1 MITKPVADCYVYR
14 CRSFST
20 VAFIAVCVRT
30 GSIRPSEN
38 VYKVQFVSARRLVCI
53 ERRPLEVFRN
63 LDGPHF
69 QERNVLNSSLER
81 VAFIVG
87 SCLSFQRT
95 GNFKP
100 RSRLPVY
107 FGYRSRMNLPFIW
120 QRRAKRS
127 GEPGEWQGAGDA
139 HQPISGFRASW
150 RSGIA
155 AARRRWVSWGRLART
170 WMVWRLRRTGAC
182 RRRNWSGP
190 CRRWMGYWHSGP
202 GWCDRCIR
210 RR

>member
-63 LDGPHF
+63 LDRPHF

-100 RSRLPVY
+100 RSRLPAY
-107 FGYRSRMNLPFIW
+107 FGCRSRMNLPFIW

-127 GEPGEWQGAGDA
+127 GEPGEWQGAGMRTSRSLVSAQVGD
-139 HQPISGFRASW
+139 RASPLPGGGGFHGGGW
-150 RSGIA
+150 H
-155 AARRRWVSWGRLART
+155 GR
-170 WMVWRLRRTGAC
+170 
-182 RRRNWSGP
+182 
-190 CRRWMGYWHSGP
+190 
-202 GWCDRCIR
+202 GWYGG
-210 RR
+210 